1 MLYKLTAALALVAG
15 GADAF
20 SLGGSQ
26 QLATTRSLAASHA
39 LAVAPRCDMPCAE
52 PDVGG
57 VLMNDVPISGTTLRS
72 MELADAKGARV
83 RAGSLIGEDGKAVV
97 IFLRHLG

>member
-1 MLYKLTAALALVAG
+1 MLYKLTAALAFAAS
-15 GADAF
+15 ADAF
-20 SLGGSQ
+20 SLGATQ
-26 QLATTRSLAASHA
+26 QLASSPRSPTAGRTW
-39 LAVAPRCDMPCAE
+39 AVAMDMPCAE

-57 VLMNDVPISGTTLRS
+57 VLMNDVPISGATLRS
-72 MELADAKGARV
+72 MELADATGARV